1 MGYRD
6 WSEGIFQLVGGREL
20 ANHRECRLPRVTRR
34 RGRAGGIPE
43 QNQDE

>member
-6 WSEGIFQLVGGREL
+6 WSEGIFQLEGGREL
-20 ANHRECRLPRVTRR
+20 ANRRECRLLRGIPR
-34 RGRAGGIPE
+34 RGRAGGIPK